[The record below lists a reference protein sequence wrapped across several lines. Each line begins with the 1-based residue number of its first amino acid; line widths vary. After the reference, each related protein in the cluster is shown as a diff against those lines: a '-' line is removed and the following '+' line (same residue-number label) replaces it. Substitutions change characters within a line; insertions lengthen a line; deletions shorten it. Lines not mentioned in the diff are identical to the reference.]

1 MKDLTSLKTFIIDSK
16 NPHEIDD
23 AISLEF
29 IEDKPKYLWVHISY
43 PAKLIKHNS
52 NIDLECR
59 KKVSSLYL
67 VDNYRPMLPEHII
80 NIANLKMN
88 KVSETLSACIE
99 FNKNGSIKSYKI
111 LETIIKPDYELTYED
126 TNEILDLEPKEEYEL
141 INIKKILERS
151 FNYRKECGAITFN
164 APFSKL
170 CLIDE
175 KICFEKYESTPA
187 HTLVSES
194 MILMGFVIS
203 DFLIQNKIPAPFRSQ
218 KINCDA
224 NEILKRNSSSLIKFS
239 ILKQYIGKSFI
250 SRKPNNHETLGLESY
265 TQVTSPLRR
274 YIDLIIQKQIY
285 FYLNNYPLIS
295 ETEIDDL
302 INEYKS
308 KLKDVNDI
316 IKENKFK
323 YLRKFFKKNNEE
335 IFKIIFVRWIN
346 PKKNIALVYFPE
358 YYLEILI
365 KLYISTDTYTNKIYK
380 IKYSN
385 KDESNLLEFIN

>member
-1 MKDLTSLKTFIIDSK
+1 LKDLTSLKTFIIDSK
-16 NPHEIDD
+16 DPQEIDD
-23 AISLEF
+23 AISMEF
-29 IEDKPKYLWVHISY
+29 IGDKPKYLWVHISY
-43 PAKLIKHNS
+43 PAKLFQHNS

-67 VDNYRPMLPEHII
+67 VDDYRPMLPEHII
-80 NIANLKMN
+80 NIANLKTN
-88 KVSETLSACIE
+88 KISETLSACIE
-99 FNKNGSIKSYKI
+99 FNNNGSIKSYKI
-111 LETIIKPDYELTYED
+111 LEAIIKPDYELTYED
-126 TNEILDLEPKEEYEL
+126 ANEILDLEPKEEYEL
-141 INIKKILERS
+141 INIKKVLENS

-170 CLIDE
+170 CLIDDE
-175 KICFEKYESTPA
+175 ICFEKYESTPA
-187 HTLVSES
+187 HKLVSES

-203 DFLIQNKIPAPFRSQ
+203 DFLIKNKIPAPFRSQ

-239 ILKQYIGKSFI
+239 ILKQYIGRSFI
-250 SRKPNNHETLGLESY
+250 SRIPNKHETLGLESY

-274 YIDLIIQKQIY
+274 YIDLIIQKQLFFY
-285 FYLNNYPLIS
+285 FNKYPLIN

-302 INEYKS
+302 IYEYKL

-316 IKENKFK
+316 IRENKFK
-323 YLRKFFKKNNEE
+323 YLSKFFKKNNKEL
-335 IFKIIFVRWIN
+335 FKIIFIRWIN

-365 KLYISTDTYTNKIYK
+365 KLYISIDTYTNKIYK
-380 IKYSN
+380 IKFSDN
-385 KDESNLLEFIN
+385 AESNLLEFIN